1 MAIEIDALCEDL
13 RAWMRSPA
21 MGLLEYSAD
30 PVVQRRVGGMLAN
43 LGAKSSSHVRL
54 TAPAGPAFAQSQED
68 QAACSSARLTATPLF
83 PAPRISGR

>member
-1 MAIEIDALCEDL
+1 MTIKIGALREDL

-21 MGLLEYSAD
+21 IGLPEYSAD

-54 TAPAGPAFAQSQED
+54 TAPADKLPRED
-68 QAACSSARLTATPLF
+68 V
-83 PAPRISGR
+83 